1 MKLEFYFDPS
11 CPFCWV
17 TSRWLLSVSNKR
29 DLHITW
35 RPFSLAMK
43 NDELK
48 ADNSGKQGHLSAH
61 RVIRVMLAAAK
72 DGVSLSDMYTKFGIR
87 HFMVGDEYD
96 DQFIADVLKELKL
109 DPQYAKSADDTKLDN
124 ELEASIAEATKVVGQ
139 DIGVPTIVFEFEDGH
154 KTGFFGPVLQALP
167 DEETSLELWDG
178 LIKLAAVPGFYELK
192 RGREAGGP
200 DVFSTARC

>member
-17 TSRWLLSVSNKR
+17 TSRWLLSVANKR
-29 DLHITW
+29 DLDIVW
-35 RPFSLAMK
+35 RPFSLALK
-43 NDELK
+43 NGELETGN
-48 ADNSGKQGHLSAH
+48 DGRTDHLAAH

-72 DGVSLSDMYTKFGIR
+72 DGVPLLDLYTKFGIR

-96 DQFIADVLKELKL
+96 DAVITDVLKELKL
-109 DPQYAKSADDTKLDN
+109 DLKYANSADDTKFDSTLKT
-124 ELEASIAEATKVVGQ
+124 AIHEATKIVGQ
-139 DIGVPTIVFEFEDGH
+139 DIGVPTIVFDFGGGK

-167 DEETSLELWDG
+167 SEEESIKLWDG
-178 LIKLAAVPGFYELK
+178 LIKLAGSPDFYELK
-192 RGREAGGP
+192 RGRQSGGP